1 MITIAIIDS
10 GLIDLIAFA
19 LIMLSLAVGLS

>member
-1 MITIAIIDS
+1 MITLATIDS

-19 LIMLSLAVGLS
+19 LIMLSLAVGLA